1 MPLPYPAV
9 AAYTFLQPLK
19 KVAKR
24 VPNPDGANYYDE
36 TLECGHT
43 LVKQRNHKRK
53 NQSHY
58 LPDHRRCPMCLPD
71 PPPLLGVEVIL
82 DDLVPFTR
90 GDGRRIGF
98 HYVNEAG
105 RLSLARTNRVRM
117 HPDYH
122 AQLPPSALKRRRM
135 FHALC
140 EKPWV
145 CEVCGAQGKNPGG
158 RATHYRVKHAKK
170 D

>member
-1 MPLPYPAV
+1 MPPYPTI

-19 KVAKR
+19 KVVRR
-24 VPNPDGANYYDE
+24 VPNSAGVGYCDE

-43 LVKQRNHKRK
+43 LLKQRGRGKRGHKDY
-53 NQSHY
+53 Y
-58 LPDHRRCPMCLPD
+58 LPDHRRCPRCQPD

-82 DDLVPFTR
+82 DEAIPYVA
-90 GDGRRIGF
+90 GDGSRIGF

-105 RLSLARTNRVRM
+105 RVSLARTKRLRM

-122 AQLPPSALKRRRM
+122 AQLPHSVFRRKRMLRG
-135 FHALC
+135 LC
-140 EKPWV
+140 ELSWV
-145 CEVCGAQGKNPGG
+145 CELCGLSGKSPGG
-158 RATHYRVKHAKK
+158 RATHYRVKHKNK